1 MLQACDVQLSFD
13 QPDAV
18 YAVGDEVTGKVCLT
32 PHRTLDPSGM
42 TVELFWRTHG
52 RGNRTSGETIR
63 HKLALTERRLEPGR
77 TYSVPFGFTA
87 PAGPLTYRGHLLNV
101 DWYVRAVLDVPTMPN
116 FLDPKAETELLLLP
130 TGMPVSLGPDYKPPE
145 SGELPGRGIAWPLVL
160 FGAVF
165 SAVGLV
171 VFLAFFGSLGSTA
184 ALFPLVFVLAGVFC
198 IFLGVR
204 NALATRR
211 LGEVTLSLSRRE
223 LVPGDTLEC
232 DVGFVPTREVQLE
245 RLCFVLKAH
254 ERVVQGSGTNK
265 TTHRHKV
272 YEETRTS
279 LTQRTLTL
287 NEPVKVSEQ
296 FRIPLDA
303 PYTFVAN
310 NNELVW
316 SMDVLIDVQGVWDW
330 HRDVP
335 LTVCPWRETENAL
348 VG

>member
-18 YAVGDEVTGKVCLT
+18 YTVGDEVTGKVCLT
-32 PHRTLDPSGM
+32 PHRTLDPGGM
-42 TVELFWRTHG
+42 TLELFWRTHG
-52 RGNRTSGETIR
+52 RGNRTSGETTR

-77 TYSVPFGFTA
+77 TYSVPFSFTA

-145 SGELPGRGIAWPLVL
+145 SGELTERGIVWSLVL

-171 VFLAFFGSLGSTA
+171 VFLVFLGSTA
-184 ALFPLVFVLAGVFC
+184 ALFPLVFVLAGMFC

-211 LGEVTLSLSRRE
+211 LGEVTLSQSARARSGRYAR
-223 LVPGDTLEC
+223 VRC
-232 DVGFVPTREVQLE
+232 
-245 RLCFVLKAH
+245 RLCADKRGAA
-254 ERVVQGSGTNK
+254 
-265 TTHRHKV
+265 
-272 YEETRTS
+272 RTS
-279 LTQRTLTL
+279 L
-287 NEPVKVSEQ
+287 
-296 FRIPLDA
+296 FRPQSSRA
-303 PYTFVAN
+303 GGA
-310 NNELVW
+310 
-316 SMDVLIDVQGVWDW
+316 
-330 HRDVP
+330 R
-335 LTVCPWRETENAL
+335 
-348 VG
+348 